1 MQTNDLIRVLASDL
15 QVSTGSVREWLGL
28 CLSIGFVVSAAL
40 FWLVLGPRDDIA
52 TAAASPRFVLKVV
65 EMVLLA
71 ATAAILAL
79 RLARPAASVRGA
91 AFAVFGAAILL
102 VVAAGIELLLVPAA
116 QWSAKLIGSNAR
128 VCLTAIPLLSLP
140 LIASVLYALR
150 QGAPTRPP
158 IAGAAAGLLAGAM
171 AAVLYALHCTDD
183 SPLFVATWYSLAIAG
198 VTVLGWAAG
207 QRVVRW

>member
-15 QVSTGSVREWLGL
+15 HVSTRSVRDWLGL

-40 FWLVLGPRDDIA
+40 FWLALGPRDDIA
-52 TAAASPRFVLKVV
+52 TAAATPRFVLKVV

-71 ATAAILAL
+71 ATTAILAL
-79 RLARPAASVRGA
+79 RLARPAASARGP
-91 AFAVFGAAILL
+91 AFAVSAAAILL

-116 QWSAKLIGSNAR
+116 QWSAKLIGSNAP

-140 LIASVLYALR
+140 LLASVLYALR
-150 QGAPTRPP
+150 QGAPTTPS
-158 IAGAAAGLLAGAM
+158 IAGATAGVLAGAM

-207 QRVVRW
+207 QRVLRW